1 MLKFFIKVALFLLC
15 FATLNGLRCQNS
27 LLGPQSAATGD
38 LSPETITT
46 NSDDQKQNQEVSECL
61 LPVSRVDSTLVIDIE
76 DHRIHSV
83 LVWDN
88 IARIEYRVTL
98 GLVEGGMTL
107 ADTTGFVSLEN
118 MGTTTRVS
126 LKLSGPI
133 PSGKN
138 QVAINSVLRYL
149 DGSGHLA
156 LPIQQ
161 TGFYCYL
168 QW

>member
-1 MLKFFIKVALFLLC
+1 MLKYFIKVALILLC
-15 FATLNGLRCQNS
+15 FATLTGLRCLNS
-27 LLGPQSAATGD
+27 LLNPQPAATGD
-38 LSPETITT
+38 LYPEGATIRV
-46 NSDDQKQNQEVSECL
+46 DDHNNNQGDSECL
-61 LPVSRVDSTLVIDIE
+61 LPVSHLDSTLVVDIE
-76 DHRIHSV
+76 DNRTHSV
-83 LVWDN
+83 WVWDN

-98 GLVEGGMTL
+98 GLVESGMTL

-118 MGTTTRVS
+118 MGTTTRIS

-133 PSGKN
+133 PAGKN

-156 LPIQQ
+156 LPIRQA
-161 TGFYCYL
+161 GFYCYL